1 MFFPVPVWLLLHFC
15 LYSVHKLQR
24 HNFILLF
31 NFVPY
36 FFRHRVRI
44 YRLSSF
50 PWRLPYWF
58 FSSLPICLFIYIL
71 FSFSNLSLCLKRFF
85 DLRFDLNLFFS
96 MVSNY
101 QKRNLIILFTNPV
114 HLFLRCYCCC
124 CWFFLAMFAIK
135 RSQRKTREINE
146 TSSTYR
152 INHIVVEL
160 RLKYFD
166 RYWYRNP
173 SDTDYNTIGSTIF
186 STLLWCWMNKDR
198 QNEISHKCLLS
209 CALHAMLKSTHFFLL
224 SAVQLN
230 CAHVNPFRLLHGC
243 GFYAFEHW
251 MHTIINKSSIQT
263 IGFNRGFRLQLC
275 YAFFIWLVFSLSLCC
290 FL

>member
-1 MFFPVPVWLLLHFC
+1 MLLL
-15 LYSVHKLQR
+15 LV
-24 HNFILLF
+24 
-31 NFVPY
+31 
-36 FFRHRVRI
+36 
-44 YRLSSF
+44 
-50 PWRLPYWF
+50 
-58 FSSLPICLFIYIL
+58 
-71 FSFSNLSLCLKRFF
+71 
-85 DLRFDLNLFFS
+85 
-96 MVSNY
+96 
-101 QKRNLIILFTNPV
+101 
-114 HLFLRCYCCC
+114 
-124 CWFFLAMFAIK
+124 FLAMFAIK
-135 RSQRKTREINE
+135 RSQRKSQEINE
-146 TSSTYR
+146 TSSTFR
-152 INHIVVEL
+152 INHIVVEP

-173 SDTDYNTIGSTIF
+173 FNTDYNTIGSTIF

-209 CALHAMLKSTHFFLL
+209 CALHAMLQSTHFFLL

-230 CAHVNPFRLLHGC
+230 CAHVNPFRLLHGF

-290 FL
+290 FYYRHDHHTRSTHPFSRATSTIPARFLRTLFKIFLYFFKFFFVHFIWLDLFFVSVSVSIVYNSF